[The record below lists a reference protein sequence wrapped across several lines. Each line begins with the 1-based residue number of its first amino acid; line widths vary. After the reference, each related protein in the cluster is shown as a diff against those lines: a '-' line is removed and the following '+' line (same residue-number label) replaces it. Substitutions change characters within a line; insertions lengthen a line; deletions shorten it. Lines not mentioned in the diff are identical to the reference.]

1 MYVLCGRVYAV
12 VCMCCRQC
20 VFVMC
25 KNRENRRASDRE
37 RERERA
43 GGGHQSL
50 LTSVGWGVDSS

>member
-1 MYVLCGRVYAV
+1 
-12 VCMCCRQC
+12 MCCRQC